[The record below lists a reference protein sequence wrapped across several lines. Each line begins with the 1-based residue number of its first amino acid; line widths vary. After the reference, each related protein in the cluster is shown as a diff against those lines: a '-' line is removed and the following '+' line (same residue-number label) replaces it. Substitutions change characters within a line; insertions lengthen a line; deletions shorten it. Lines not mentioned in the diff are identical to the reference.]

1 MHKATDVR
9 LGRIVRLLMSHATVA
24 VSGTKIA
31 EEIGT
36 SRSEVW
42 RLIQQLR
49 ALGVDVAGHL
59 ATGYQL
65 RVVPDLLLPEMLAP
79 SLKGTV
85 FGGSRA
91 GSTNVSPLGRR
102 FPKGL
107 KPAFLQT
114 EDGTAEAV
122 PYPKPSH
129 EDGTAEQA
137 AEKVVEGA
145 KSTPQALKRGH
156 IFNDLTA
163 RVNSCPSQN
172 PLESEF
178 FRKAVPYPKP
188 SHEDGTAEAAPY
200 PKPSHEAGGKQIHHY
215 YPKPSHEGSAR
226 QIHHYYKIASTNSEA
241 MRCAAEGAPEGSVF
255 LAEEQLAG
263 RGRGAHS
270 WHSARSAG
278 IYCSVIL
285 RPAMPPSDALIFSLA
300 VGLAI
305 RAAVMEI
312 APQLLVDLKW
322 PNDLLLGGKKFCGV
336 LTEMNAEA
344 TRVRHLVVGVGINVN
359 QAKFPAELREIATS
373 LRIETGTEWSRV
385 ELCAALLKSLDREY
399 RSFVEDAGARD
410 AIPRRFEENSSSV
423 RGRRVSIEENGGLAG
438 VTEGLDER
446 GFLRVRTAEG
456 LRTVVSGTVRVIGN
470 L

>member
-1 MHKATDVR
+1 MPSVHKATDVR

-49 ALGVDVAGHL
+49 ALGVDVAGHP

-65 RVVPDLLLPEMLAP
+65 RAVPDLLLPEMLAP

-85 FGGSRA
+85 FGGARA
-91 GSTNVSPLGRR
+91 SSMNVFPPGRR
-102 FPKGL
+102 FPQGL

-122 PYPKPSH
+122 PYPKS
-129 EDGTAEQA
+129 
-137 AEKVVEGA
+137 
-145 KSTPQALKRGH
+145 
-156 IFNDLTA
+156 
-163 RVNSCPSQN
+163 
-172 PLESEF
+172 
-178 FRKAVPYPKP
+178 
-188 SHEDGTAEAAPY
+188 
-200 PKPSHEAGGKQIHHY
+200 SHEA
-215 YPKPSHEGSAR
+215 SAK

-241 MRCAAEGAPEGSVF
+241 MRCSAEGAPEGSVF

-285 RPAMPPSDALIFSLA
+285 RPPMPPSDALIFSLA

-312 APQLLVDLKW
+312 APQLRVDLKW
-322 PNDLLLGGKKFCGV
+322 PNDMLLGGRKFCGI

-344 TRVRHLVVGVGINVN
+344 ARVRHLVVGVGINVN

-399 RSFVEDAGARD
+399 RSFVEDAGART
-410 AIPRRFEENSSSV
+410 AILRRFEENSSSV
-423 RGRRVSIEENGGLAG
+423 CGRRVSIEENGGLAG

-456 LRTVVSGTVRVIGN
+456 LRTVVSGTVRIMGN